1 MRFNPD
7 AEITRDQ
14 AARKLNVTVA
24 VIDAWLARGW
34 LDRQG
39 ERRRLTTR
47 KLHGQRLIR
56 AGDVLAAGRDTAAN
70 RERSHRRKAFDG
82 GDRDEQRLDALLS
95 DLARLGAA

>member
-7 AEITRDQ
+7 AEITREQ

-34 LDRQG
+34 LDQTG
-39 ERRRLTTR
+39 QRRRLTTR
-47 KLHGQRLIR
+47 KVHGQRLIR

-82 GDRDEQRLDALLS
+82 GDREAQRLAALHA
-95 DLARLGAA
+95 DLARAG

>member
-34 LDRQG
+34 LDQQG
-39 ERRRLTTR
+39 QRRRLTTR

-56 AGDVLAAGRDTAAN
+56 AGDILAANRDTAAN
-70 RERSHRRKAFDG
+70 RARSHRRTAFDG
-82 GDRDEQRLDALLS
+82 GDREEQRLAALRA
-95 DLARLGAA
+95 DVAA

>member
-1 MRFNPD
+1 MRLNPD
-7 AEITRDQ
+7 AEVTRDQ

-34 LDRQG
+34 LDQAG

-47 KLHGQRLIR
+47 KLYGSRLIR
-56 AGDVLAAGRDTAAN
+56 LGDVLAANRDTEAN
-70 RERSHRRKAFDG
+70 QRSHRRKAFDG
-82 GDRDEQRLDALLS
+82 GDRAEQRLAALRS

>member
-1 MRFNPD
+1 VRFNPD

-34 LDRQG
+34 LDEDGQRH
-39 ERRRLTTR
+39 RLATR

-56 AGDVLAAGRDTAAN
+56 AGDILQANADTAAN
-70 RERSHRRKAFDG
+70 RARSHRRTAFDG
-82 GDRDEQRLDALLS
+82 GDREGQRLAALYA
-95 DLARLGAA
+95 DLPRAG